1 MDTAL
6 DLFAASWLPI
16 LFATLAGFVTTLLAV
31 VAVLLVA
38 ECFAAGAGQRRRREM
53 SMHDG
58 RPGRYGAPREARD
71 RLSAKYEPVT
81 D

>member
-1 MDTAL
+1 MDNAL

-38 ECFAAGAGQRRRREM
+38 ECLAAGAGQRRRREM

-58 RPGRYGAPREARD
+58 MPGQYGAPRQVHG
-71 RLSAKYEPVT
+71 RLPAEYEPVT